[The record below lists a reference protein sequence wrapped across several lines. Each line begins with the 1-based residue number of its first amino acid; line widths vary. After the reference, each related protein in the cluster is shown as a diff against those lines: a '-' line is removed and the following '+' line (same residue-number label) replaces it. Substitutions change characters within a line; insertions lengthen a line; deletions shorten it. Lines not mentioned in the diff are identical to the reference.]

1 MLVSINIDVAPE
13 NTVLKNIETQNRIRL
28 LLALWDLGG
37 VNQEVRKG
45 ELNKRI
51 VSKGKK
57 IADYQDT
64 FEQLETEQAISK
76 SKKGYSLI
84 SPRGLEVLSESLNSA
99 EFRFKGSMV
108 STWMANA
115 LLKWISEM
123 NCQVKTVNN
132 NCTTNTV
139 NIANEALTED
149 SIASYEEFKK
159 VVLQVY
165 EQLNND
171 YNLDNLV
178 PIYRI
183 RRKIS
188 ASEAMPQAYR
198 ISRKQFNEWLLEMQ
212 GEDIFQ
218 LEGGSVE
225 DSAPDKIE
233 DSIATELDGLRCYA
247 SLLQN

>member
-1 MLVSINIDVAPE
+1 MFTSINIEMTPQ
-13 NTVLKNIETQNRIRL
+13 NTALKSIEIQNRTRL

-37 VNQEVRKG
+37 INQEVKKG
-45 ELNKRI
+45 DLTKRI

-57 IADYQDT
+57 VTDYQNI
-64 FEQLETEQAISK
+64 FEELEQEQAISK
-76 SKKGYSLI
+76 SKKGYSLVL
-84 SPRGLEVLSESLNSA
+84 PKGLEVLDESLNSA
-99 EFRFKGSMV
+99 DFRFKGNMV
-108 STWMANA
+108 SSWTANA

-123 NCQVKTVNN
+123 NSEIKRVNN
-132 NCTTNTV
+132 NCVTTQE
-139 NIANEALTED
+139 NIISETLKT
-149 SIASYEEFKK
+149 STIATYNEFKK

-183 RRKIS
+183 RRTIGD
-188 ASEAMPQAYR
+188 R
-198 ISRKQFNEWLLEMQ
+198 VSRQQFSEWLLEMQ

-225 DSAPDKIE
+225 DSAADKIE
-233 DSIATELDGLRCYA
+233 DSIVTELDGLRCYA
-247 SLLQN
+247 SLLSN